1 MASYPLQPFERIDE
15 IAVFGAV
22 EVLNATQFQVAFW
35 LTDPLQ
41 EVIYSPN
48 LSAIERQDFLWEH
61 TCFELFLGIQQ
72 QDEYREIHLVP
83 SGAWQAYAFEE
94 YRYPE
99 TMPPMH
105 ADDIQL
111 VQLQRTKYGLNAV
124 LDVKKWLQSQ
134 QFNFSHLM
142 MGMTAV
148 VETAN
153 KTHYFALQHSGQ
165 QADFHNKRDWLH
177 YF

>member
-1 MASYPLQPFERIDE
+1 MASYRLEAFEIIDE

-41 EVIYSPN
+41 QVIYSPN
-48 LSAIERQDFLWEH
+48 LQHVERQDFLWEH

-99 TMPPMH
+99 TIPPTE
-105 ADDIQL
+105 AQDIHL
-111 VQLQRTKYGLNAV
+111 IQLQRTKYGLNAV
-124 LDVKKWLQSQ
+124 LELKYWLQSQ
-134 QFNFSHLM
+134 QLNFSHLM

-148 VETAN
+148 LETAS
-153 KTHYFALQHSGQ
+153 KMHYFALQHSGK